1 MVGDTCT
8 DPEQWDP
15 HLQCTKQGDE
25 AHNSLLHSHSISNPF
40 TSLSQLHSHSIFSV
54 TISHCS
60 FLPGWITFNFL
71 LFVYLS
77 SLLLLNRC
85 LFLYPH
91 KKPPAKKPL
100 PILSAQEIGSPDKI
114 HDIQLNFNFRETRNN
129 IFSTEVAS
137 VTFGVCIFRFI
148 WIPVYLGILYFSKI
162 W

>member
-8 DPEQWDP
+8 DPEQWVP
-15 HLQCTKQGDE
+15 HLQCTKQEDE
-25 AHNSLLHSHSISNPF
+25 VHNSLLHSHSILNPF
-40 TSLSQLHSHSIFSV
+40 TSLLQPHFHSIFPV
-54 TISHCS
+54 TILHCS
-60 FLPGWITFNFL
+60 FLPGWTTFNFL

-77 SLLLLNRC
+77 SLLLLNRF

-91 KKPPAKKPL
+91 KKPPVL

-114 HDIQLNFNFRETRNN
+114 GDIQLNFNFIEIRNN
-129 IFSTEVAS
+129 IFSTEVAN

-148 WIPVYLGILYFSKI
+148 WIAVYLGILYFSKI